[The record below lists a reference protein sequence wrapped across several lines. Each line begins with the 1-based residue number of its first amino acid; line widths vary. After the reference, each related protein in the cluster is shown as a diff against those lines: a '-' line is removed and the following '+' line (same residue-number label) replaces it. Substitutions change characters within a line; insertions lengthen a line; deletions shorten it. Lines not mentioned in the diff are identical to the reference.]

1 MWASGLVGIW
11 ASQFLAKTTLH
22 LHDQKKIIHRDIK
35 LDNIIIKE
43 EKANEQKIQE
53 ILQELEKS
61 RDSYLFK
68 TKLHFIDGIPLPTHR
83 LGQKRKLPPP
93 IDLKYLKENLEITN
107 PKVHFSRIISVKII
121 DLGFAKEF
129 SNLPKIKNNKHI
141 PDVAG
146 SYCFKAPELLSKPLY
161 YYNEKIDIW
170 CLGLVLK
177 LLMARCESLFNYK
190 DISDKVAADKEK
202 GIVVKDVS
210 KYMKKV
216 VTEKIKRKDFDA
228 NRKFSERIFRE
239 KNLKGVDVYI
249 GRIYDGAMRGVGE

>member
-1 MWASGLVGIW
+1 MTKLFNTFVDVAEYADICLLKIIEPSIAICSIFTHVFPFVEKSSDTTSPRIPASI
-11 ASQFLAKTTLH
+11 ASQFV
-22 LHDQKKIIHRDIK
+22 
-35 LDNIIIKE
+35 
-43 EKANEQKIQE
+43 
-53 ILQELEKS
+53 
-61 RDSYLFK
+61 
-68 TKLHFIDGIPLPTHR
+68 PV
-83 LGQKRKLPPP
+83 
-93 IDLKYLKENLEITN
+93 KYLKENLEITN

-216 VTEKIKRKDFDA
+216 VTEKIKRKDYCDLKICL
-228 NRKFSERIFRE
+228 NLLRE
-239 KNLKGVDVYI
+239 KDL
-249 GRIYDGAMRGVGE
+249 EFL